1 MIGTIL
7 GAISKELKAIGVPY
21 EFMRWTSDVQYPY
34 FVGEYSETI
43 TDTEDGYNEYTMI
56 LTGTTKN
63 AWLELEE
70 CRAKIKDHFTQI
82 GGLRIANEEGV
93 VVIFYDN
100 SFPVP
105 TGEADL
111 KRIQINLHIK
121 TWKGMK

>member
-1 MIGTIL
+1 MIRTIL
-7 GAISKELKAIGVPY
+7 GIIGEELQSIGVPY

-34 FVGEYSETI
+34 FIGEYSEI
-43 TDTEDGYNEYTMI
+43 VTDTEDGYKEYTLM
-56 LTGTTKN
+56 LTGTTKES
-63 AWLELEE
+63 WLELEE
-70 CRAKIKDHFTQI
+70 YRAKIEDHFTQF
-82 GGLRIANEEGV
+82 GGLRKATEKGA

-121 TWKGMK
+121 SWKGMK

>member
-7 GAISKELKAIGVPY
+7 GIISKELQSIGVPY

-34 FVGEYSETI
+34 FIGEYSEI
-43 TDTEDGYNEYTMI
+43 VTDTEDGYNEYTLM

-63 AWLELEE
+63 SWLELEE
-70 CRAKIKDHFTQI
+70 YRAKIKDHFTQM
-82 GGLRIANEEGV
+82 GGLRIAAEEGA

-121 TWKGMK
+121 SWKGMK